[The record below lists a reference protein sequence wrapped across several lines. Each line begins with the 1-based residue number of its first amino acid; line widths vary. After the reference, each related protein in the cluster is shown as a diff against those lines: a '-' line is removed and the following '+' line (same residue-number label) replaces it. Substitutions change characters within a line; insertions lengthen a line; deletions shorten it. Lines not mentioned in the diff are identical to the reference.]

1 MLPQKFVLI
10 IPRKNSLMHKS
21 NLIFFYIKFFS
32 FVKCWTS
39 QQLDIIKKNKEK
51 LQKKLERHQNLFEEE
66 KEKKRQYDRERY
78 KNLPE
83 NKNKGWLNTE
93 KNIT

>member
-1 MLPQKFVLI
+1 MLPQKFLLI
-10 IPRKNSLMHKS
+10 IPRKNSLMRKS

-66 KEKKRQYDRERY
+66 KEKERQYDRERY